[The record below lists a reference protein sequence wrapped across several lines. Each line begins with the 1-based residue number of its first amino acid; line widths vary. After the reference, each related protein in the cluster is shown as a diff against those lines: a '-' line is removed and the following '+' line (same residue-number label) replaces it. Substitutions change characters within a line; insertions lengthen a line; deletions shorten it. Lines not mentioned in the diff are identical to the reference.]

1 MLSQGDLSHR
11 VERYTANCESESD
24 RMHKVSFSR
33 DPAWRSFTVQ
43 PVPPCSRKLR
53 IACHLY
59 WQGRAASL
67 RRPAAAGDAGLD
79 PEPTWALRRLFL
91 GPAEQPLQPEEP
103 LLEELVAHVSH
114 RQRGRRSQG
123 GLQADAYSGY
133 NELYD
138 PARPQGPITAAF
150 CWAHARRQFFEL
162 ADIAA
167 NARRGK
173 KATAIIALEA
183 VKRIDALFDI
193 ERGISGQSAEERQRV
208 RLEQSA
214 PLLAALEA
222 WLREQRSRLS
232 RSSSVAEPIDYM
244 LRRWDRF
251 TRFINDGRICL
262 TNNAAERALGSSR
275 STRPAGGLILA
286 AITHVFIITYV
297 AEMLGEDE
305 DWLANYRSTCSQST
319 VACMSTAARMM
330 RMMR

>member
-150 CWAHARRQFFEL
+150 CARPLSPGRS
-162 ADIAA
+162 
-167 NARRGK
+167 
-173 KATAIIALEA
+173 IICC
-183 VKRIDALFDI
+183 DA
-193 ERGISGQSAEERQRV
+193 GIGLPDSSTMAGSA
-208 RLEQSA
+208 
-214 PLLAALEA
+214 
-222 WLREQRSRLS
+222 
-232 RSSSVAEPIDYM
+232 
-244 LRRWDRF
+244 
-251 TRFINDGRICL
+251 
-262 TNNAAERALGSSR
+262 
-275 STRPAGGLILA
+275 
-286 AITHVFIITYV
+286 
-297 AEMLGEDE
+297 
-305 DWLANYRSTCSQST
+305 
-319 VACMSTAARMM
+319 
-330 RMMR
+330 

>member
-1 MLSQGDLSHR
+1 MGFEAPVSR
-11 VERYTANCESESD
+11 PCRTAASTGGTA
-24 RMHKVSFSR
+24 SR
-33 DPAWRSFTVQ
+33 RTRS
-43 PVPPCSRKLR
+43 SRKPPPARQTLR
-53 IACHLY
+53 
-59 WQGRAASL
+59 
-67 RRPAAAGDAGLD
+67 
-79 PEPTWALRRLFL
+79 
-91 GPAEQPLQPEEP
+91 
-103 LLEELVAHVSH
+103 
-114 RQRGRRSQG
+114 

-193 ERGISGQSAEERQRV
+193 ERRISGQSAEERQRV

-214 PLLAALEA
+214 PLLAALGA

-262 TNNAAERALGSSR
+262 TNNAAERAPAPNAAPTAPR
-275 STRPAGGLILA
+275 S
-286 AITHVFIITYV
+286 
-297 AEMLGEDE
+297 
-305 DWLANYRSTCSQST
+305 
-319 VACMSTAARMM
+319 
-330 RMMR
+330 

>member
-1 MLSQGDLSHR
+1 M
-11 VERYTANCESESD
+11 
-24 RMHKVSFSR
+24 
-33 DPAWRSFTVQ
+33 
-43 PVPPCSRKLR
+43 
-53 IACHLY
+53 
-59 WQGRAASL
+59 
-67 RRPAAAGDAGLD
+67 
-79 PEPTWALRRLFL
+79 RRLFL

-214 PLLAALEA
+214 PLLAALEPGCA
-222 WLREQRSRLS
+222 NSAPVSRARPLSPS
-232 RSSSVAEPIDYM
+232 RSIICCDAGIGLPDSSTMA
-244 LRRWDRF
+244 
-251 TRFINDGRICL
+251 
-262 TNNAAERALGSSR
+262 GS
-275 STRPAGGLILA
+275 A
-286 AITHVFIITYV
+286 
-297 AEMLGEDE
+297 
-305 DWLANYRSTCSQST
+305 
-319 VACMSTAARMM
+319 
-330 RMMR
+330 